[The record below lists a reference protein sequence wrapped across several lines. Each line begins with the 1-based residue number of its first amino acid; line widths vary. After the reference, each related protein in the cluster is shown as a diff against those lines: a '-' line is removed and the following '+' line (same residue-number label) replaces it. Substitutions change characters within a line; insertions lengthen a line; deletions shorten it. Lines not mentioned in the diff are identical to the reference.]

1 LSQRIRTWVLAC
13 SVRKVDCVTTKGI
26 FVESFET
33 FCFNLAAAI
42 KASSLTRVE
51 LAARLGVKPATVKSW
66 CVGRRAP
73 TVIRLLELCEVLEV
87 DAEEL
92 FRSPNSPQERFECP
106 VCSQSFRRLVGL
118 RIHVAL
124 RARERDGHEH
134 LAEEGTQ
141 CRPQMS
147 VLRGGPSERMSS
159 EGPAAL
165 AAAKPVR
172 PPRPISYAA
181 CY

>member
-1 LSQRIRTWVLAC
+1 MQ
-13 SVRKVDCVTTKGI
+13 
-26 FVESFET
+26 SFET

-42 KASSLTRVE
+42 KASPFTRVE

-92 FRSPNSPQERFECP
+92 FRSPNAPQERFECP

-124 RARERDGHEH
+124 RAREQDGHEQ
-134 LAEEGTQ
+134 LVEDGAE
-141 CRPQMS
+141 CRPQVS
-147 VLRGGPSERMSS
+147 VLKGGPSAAPSS
-159 EGPAAL
+159 APTAQ
-165 AAAKPVR
+165 AAKPVR
-172 PPRPISYAA
+172 APRPISYAA

>member
-1 LSQRIRTWVLAC
+1 MQ
-13 SVRKVDCVTTKGI
+13 
-26 FVESFET
+26 SFEV
-33 FCFNLAAAI
+33 FCYNLAAAI
-42 KASSLTRVE
+42 KASPYSRVE
-51 LAARLGVKPATVKSW
+51 LATRLGVKPATVKSW

-87 DAEEL
+87 DAEDL
-92 FRSPNSPQERFECP
+92 FRPDEAPHERFECP

-124 RARERDGHEH
+124 RAREMDGHEG
-134 LAEEGTQ
+134 LVEDGAETS
-141 CRPQMS
+141 PQVS
-147 VLRGGPSERMSS
+147 VLKGGPAADESG
-159 EGPAAL
+159 EGPVAL

-172 PPRPISYAA
+172 VPRPISYAA

>member
-1 LSQRIRTWVLAC
+1 MQ
-13 SVRKVDCVTTKGI
+13 
-26 FVESFET
+26 SFEV

-42 KASSLTRVE
+42 KASPFTRVE

-106 VCSQSFRRLVGL
+106 ACSQSFRRLVGL

-124 RARERDGHEH
+124 RAREQDGHER
-134 LAEEGTQ
+134 LVEDGAD
-141 CRPQMS
+141 CRPQVS
-147 VLRGGPSERMSS
+147 VLKGGPTSAGASGGSVAM
-159 EGPAAL
+159 

-172 PPRPISYAA
+172 APRPISYAA